1 MINTVELNVAIMRR
15 GLTKKKVAEILEI
28 SESSLQYKINNKRE
42 FKVSEIVKLQN
53 MLGLSVTETNDIF
66 LQGCV
71 N

>member
-53 MLGLSVTETNDIF
+53 MLGLSVAETNDIF
-66 LQGCV
+66 LQGRV

>member
-53 MLGLSVTETNDIF
+53 MLGLSVAETNDIF